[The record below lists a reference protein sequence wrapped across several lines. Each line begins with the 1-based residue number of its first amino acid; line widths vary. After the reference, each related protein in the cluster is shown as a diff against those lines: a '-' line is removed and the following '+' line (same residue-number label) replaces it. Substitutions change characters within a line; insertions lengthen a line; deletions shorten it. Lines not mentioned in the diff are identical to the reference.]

1 MPIWVKTMD
10 PLRIKD
16 NSKIEKK
23 DFYKIKNL
31 ESKILNKTLKNLEK
45 EGIFLFPQ
53 TISESQDVEGS
64 QTILRMEDG
73 SYKTGNIMGFLGCG
87 LERLII
93 KSRFSEIDDDY
104 FFSIFTESCARYSK
118 CC

>member
-1 MPIWVKTMD
+1 MD
-10 PLRIKD
+10 PLRVKD
-16 NSKIEKK
+16 NSTIEKK

-31 ESKILNKTLKNLEK
+31 EAKILNKTLKDLEK

-53 TISESQDVEGS
+53 IISESQDVEGS

-73 SYKTGNIMGFLGCG
+73 YYKTGNIMGFLGCG

-93 KSRFSEIDDDY
+93 KSRFSKNDEDY
-104 FFSIFTESCARYSK
+104 FFQYLLSSHLKHYL
-118 CC
+118 